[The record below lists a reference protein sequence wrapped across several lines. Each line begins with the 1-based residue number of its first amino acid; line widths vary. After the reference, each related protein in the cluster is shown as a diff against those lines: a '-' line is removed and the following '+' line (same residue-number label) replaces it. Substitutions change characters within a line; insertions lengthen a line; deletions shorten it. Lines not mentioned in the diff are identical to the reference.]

1 MKDNELGLGRI
12 EAILG
17 RYEYVKNGSNKFYE
31 VMYVGHD
38 LNDQPLFDITWG
50 RIGAKKPQGMRVGYS
65 QASAKLDEKRRKGY
79 TLVPGSFK
87 SVTEKRRVGLQAV
100 VEGVRGKAEAE
111 VAKSKPAQKA
121 LPRM

>member
-1 MKDNELGLGRI
+1 MNWVWGGLKPFWGVMSTSRTVQTI
-12 EAILG
+12 
-17 RYEYVKNGSNKFYE
+17 
-31 VMYVGHD
+31 MYVGHD

-50 RIGAKKPQGMRVGYS
+50 RIGAKKPQGMRVNYG

-100 VEGVRGKAEAE
+100 VDSVRGKAEAE
-111 VAKSKPAQKA
+111 AEAAKSTPAKKA
-121 LPRM
+121 PPRM